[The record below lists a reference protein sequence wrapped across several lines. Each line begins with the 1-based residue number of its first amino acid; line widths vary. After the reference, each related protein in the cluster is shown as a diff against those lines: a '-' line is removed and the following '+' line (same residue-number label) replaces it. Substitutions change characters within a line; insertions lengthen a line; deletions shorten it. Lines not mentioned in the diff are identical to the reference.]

1 MKNLKVN
8 VKMTLLLL
16 CVIILAVFSI
26 LLSCSNMKKV
36 EEEALATL
44 EETIREDYDQ
54 NIKEQ
59 VENVLSLLDA
69 INAQYENGAYT
80 LEEAKKLAADQVRA
94 LRYGES
100 GYFWIDQTD
109 GVNVVLLGS
118 DTEGTNRMETVDAD
132 GYQMVKEIIRVGQE
146 PDGGYTDYVFPKE
159 GETQSSP
166 KRSYSKEFEP
176 FGWVVGTGNYTDYID
191 DEIAEHET
199 AFESAYNKNVFAFVA
214 GVIVLTI
221 IVSILTFIIAGNI
234 IASLG
239 KTLEYLNYM
248 SAGDFRHQVSDSLLN
263 RKDDFGILAQ
273 GLERMRVFMCDL
285 LQQIKVKSNDLTQ
298 IVDTVYCN
306 IEELN
311 AEIDDVSATTEE
323 LAASMEETAASAE
336 EITAMAHEIGDASRN
351 IAEKSTEGAEQA
363 IEIYKRA
370 ESSKKGTKENRER
383 TAKMH
388 HEIRDSLGKALD
400 DAKVVEE
407 IEVLAEAIMG
417 ITSQTNLLALNA
429 SIEAARAGEAGRG
442 FAVVA
447 DEIRHLAEQ
456 SKETVVHIQEVTEN
470 VTSAVKNLTADSNRL
485 LKFLAEDVTGSFDG
499 FEQLSDAY
507 NNDAAYVD
515 SLVTDFSATSEE
527 LLASIESVVN
537 TITGVATATHEGAQG
552 TTNIA
557 QKTVSVDQKAVE
569 VKRAM
574 NKAEEVAV
582 ELAKEV
588 EKFVID

>member
-1 MKNLKVN
+1 M
-8 VKMTLLLL
+8 
-16 CVIILAVFSI
+16 
-26 LLSCSNMKKV
+26 
-36 EEEALATL
+36 
-44 EETIREDYDQ
+44 
-54 NIKEQ
+54 
-59 VENVLSLLDA
+59 ENVISLLDA
-69 INAQYENGAYT
+69 IYAQYEDGTYT
-80 LEEAKKLAADQVRA
+80 LEEAKKLAADQVRE
-94 LRYGES
+94 LRYGEN

-146 PDGGYTDYVFPKE
+146 ADGGYTDYVFPKE

-166 KRSYSKEFEP
+166 KRSYSKVFEP

-191 DEIAEHET
+191 DAIAEHET
-199 AFESAYNKNVFAFVA
+199 AFESDYNKNVTTFVI
-214 GVIVLTI
+214 GVVVLTI
-221 IVSILTFIIAGNI
+221 IVSILSFIIAANI
-234 IASLG
+234 ITSL
-239 KTLEYLNYM
+239 KKALVYLNNM
-248 SAGDFRHQVSDSLLN
+248 SSGDFRHRVSDDLLN
-263 RKDDFGILAQ
+263 RKDDFGILAN
-273 GLERMRVFMCDL
+273 GLESMRVFMFEL
-285 LQQIKVKSNDLTQ
+285 LQQIKTKSNDLTQ
-298 IVDTVYCN
+298 IVDTVYSN

-370 ESSKKGTKENRER
+370 EDSKKGTRENRER
-383 TAKMH
+383 TTKMH
-388 HEIRDSLGKALD
+388 HEIRDSLGKALE

-417 ITSQTNLLALNA
+417 ITAQTNLLALNA
-429 SIEAARAGEAGRG
+429 SIEAARAGEAGKG

-470 VTSAVKNLTADSNRL
+470 VTSAVKNLATDSNRL
-485 LKFLAEDVTGSFDG
+485 LKFVAEDVAGSFDG
-499 FEQLSDAY
+499 FEMLSDAY
-507 NNDAAYVD
+507 NNDAGYID

-557 QKTVSVDQKAVE
+557 QKTVSVDQKAGE
-569 VKRAM
+569 VKHAM
-574 NKAEEVAV
+574 KKAEEVAV

-588 EKFVID
+588 EKFVIE